1 MMIMKI
7 SIVKMDDYGQVFYI
21 EYCPEENG
29 FKILDKFLEKTF
41 IRDEH
46 LFLEDACHPITPPI
60 IRFRFKDKENADI
73 LEKFINENMKYF
85 RYNKCNTSNEWY
97 RGDPNI
103 SLMPW

>member
-1 MMIMKI
+1 MKI

-29 FKILDKFLEKTF
+29 FKILD
-41 IRDEH
+41 
-46 LFLEDACHPITPPI
+46 
-60 IRFRFKDKENADI
+60 
-73 LEKFINENMKYF
+73 KFINENMKYF